1 MELLKFGDLKAD
13 TVYPLY
19 ERVGK
24 KIKER
29 KCKRSQ
35 HNGYEALDILD
46 KLGRNTYYW
55 SGSPQHLVLY
65 KRDMSAR
72 YISNFY
78 LNKED
83 LFRVIINDLK
93 KEKQKINKKIMDV
106 LNEMHMSKKD
116 YFDNE

>member
-29 KCKRSQ
+29 RCKRSQ

-55 SGSPQHLVLY
+55 SGTPQHLVLS

-72 YISNFY
+72 YMSNFY

-83 LFRVIINDLK
+83 IYTKIIDELR
-93 KEKQKINKKIMDV
+93 KERQNINKKIMDV
-106 LNEMHMSKKD
+106 LKLFNMSKQD